1 MDPDNNNDIKN
12 DENDNSTEN
21 ILYDDVC
28 TNNVL

>member
-12 DENDNSTEN
+12 NENDTEN
-21 ILYDDVC
+21 IYDDVC

>member
-12 DENDNSTEN
+12 NENDTEN

>member
-12 DENDNSTEN
+12 NENDAEN
-21 ILYDDVC
+21 IYDDVC